1 MSMIQFLSLG
11 QSLKESK
18 DRTGAYKLE
27 ISHILPKFEP
37 AQRSLAFETG
47 APFAKS
53 TQASSVSVADASLM
67 AGRQTGLSASPR
79 LPVARADA
87 ASGNAWKTMMRNLVG
102 GSSPRRKST
111 VQGQIELN
119 LEHVTVARNDL
130 SDTDIEVVTRG
141 SKAAR
146 RAPETSFDGR
156 QASGWMRL
164 TQRLFRSNKDPFSG
178 PALGSSAYCV
188 KQTHEL
194 ISRT

>member
-1 MSMIQFLSLG
+1 MNMIKFLSLG

-18 DRTGAYKLE
+18 DRTGVYKLE
-27 ISHILPKFEP
+27 LSPIVPKFEP
-37 AQRSLAFETG
+37 TQRSLALETG
-47 APFAKS
+47 VPFAKS
-53 TQASSVSVADASLM
+53 TRASSASVADARLE

-79 LPVARADA
+79 LPVARADD

-119 LEHVTVARNDL
+119 LEHVMVARNDL
-130 SDTDIEVVTRG
+130 SDTDIEVVARG

-164 TQRLFRSNKDPFSG
+164 TQRLFSSNKDPFSDS
-178 PALGSSAYCV
+178 ASRSSAYCV

>member
-27 ISHILPKFEP
+27 LSHIVPKFEP
-37 AQRSLAFETG
+37 AQRSLALETG

-53 TQASSVSVADASLM
+53 TQASVSVADARLA

-130 SDTDIEVVTRG
+130 SDTDIEVVARG
-141 SKAAR
+141 SKAVR

-164 TQRLFRSNKDPFSG
+164 TQRLFRSNKDPFSDS
-178 PALGSSAYCV
+178 ASGSSAYCV

>member
-1 MSMIQFLSLG
+1 MNMIKFLSLG

-18 DRTGAYKLE
+18 DRTGVYKLE
-27 ISHILPKFEP
+27 LSPIVPKFEP
-37 AQRSLAFETG
+37 TQRSLALETG
-47 APFAKS
+47 VPFAKS
-53 TQASSVSVADASLM
+53 TRASSASVADARLE

-79 LPVARADA
+79 LPVARADD

-119 LEHVTVARNDL
+119 LEHVMVARNDL
-130 SDTDIEVVTRG
+130 SDTDIEVVARG

-146 RAPETSFDGR
+146 RVPETSFDGR

-164 TQRLFRSNKDPFSG
+164 TQRLFSSNKDPFSDS
-178 PALGSSAYCV
+178 ASGSSAYCV